1 MANSTGIDSNLAS
14 LPLLTPPS
22 TFSSIDARQKVYLT
36 GDEVTLETFNV
47 ITSAFPHL
55 RVHVHKKIEED
66 GNYTGEVCIGVY
78 EVDEVNIE
86 KNPYTGAI
94 KKATVKT
101 FHQVY
106 STAQGKESAEEED
119 GYLNTTN
126 NTDLTIT
133 TYNEKYKNIIFYTDT
148 GKVYLNGSSYG
159 GGGDI
164 ANGSIGKDKLDTS
177 LQGKINSIE
186 GLLNKTYPLSASLN
200 ATTAQYEFDGNSKSV
215 SLSWSSSSE
224 YPGFQ
229 ESNVRYTLKLGT
241 TIVVNES
248 LDNSTTA
255 TLAAATS
262 TNGYASD
269 TYTITAKDPLTGRTK
284 NASKD
289 IVQVAKQYMFTSDE
303 ENNASAVFNTALTAS
318 SNITTKVVA
327 STSIGY
333 DHTATSGYLWFFVPS
348 KYTLSKI
355 LRDNN
360 ALQAV
365 TYIDKGTVSRTIGST
380 TVTYKAYR
388 SEKSQDAMTNILLQ
402 VSLK

>member
-1 MANSTGIDSNLAS
+1 MANSTGIDSNLSAK
-14 LPLLTPPS
+14 PLSTPPGF
-22 TFSSIDARQKVYLT
+22 FSSIDARQKVYLT
-36 GDEVTLETFNV
+36 GDEVTLETFSV

-55 RVHVHKKIEED
+55 RVHVHKKIEVD
-66 GNYTGEVCIGVY
+66 GVYTGEVCIGVY
-78 EVDEVNIE
+78 EVDDVNIE
-86 KNPYTGAI
+86 KNKYTG
-94 KKATVKT
+94 KVSKATVKT

-106 STAQGKESAEEED
+106 STDSGQESD
-119 GYLNTTN
+119 YLYKDD
-126 NTDLTIT
+126 NTDTDLN
-133 TYNEKYKNIIFYTDT
+133 YNEKYKNIIFYTDT

-159 GGGDI
+159 GDI

-177 LQGKINSIE
+177 LQGKINSID
-186 GLLNKTYPLSASLN
+186 GLLDKTYPLTVTLYAP
-200 ATTAQYEFDGNSKSV
+200 TALYEFDGNSKSV
-215 SLSWSSSSE
+215 SLSWSSSSG
-224 YPGFQ
+224 YPNFN
-229 ESNVRYTLKLGT
+229 ESNVKYTLKLGT
-241 TIVVNES
+241 TTVINES

-269 TYTITAKDPLTGRTK
+269 RYTVTAEDPLTRRTK
-284 NASKD
+284 DASKD
-289 IVQVAKQYMFTSDE
+289 IVQVAKQYMFTSNEVND
-303 ENNASAVFNTALTAS
+303 ASKVFNNALTAD

-327 STSIGY
+327 STSIRY

-360 ALQAV
+360 ELQAV

-388 SEKSQDAMTNILLQ
+388 SEKSQDAMTNIWLQ